1 MTVFQAII
9 LGVIEGV
16 TEFLPVSS
24 TGHLMLGA
32 YLLGLPS
39 SNFLSSFGIIIQLG
53 AILSVIFLYW
63 RRFLLE
69 RETVFKVLVAFL
81 PTAIIGFSLYK
92 IIKSVFL
99 TNNWLVVFSLFVGGI
114 ILILFEIWL
123 SRQERDGEISQVEQ
137 ITYKQSFLIGVC
149 QSLAVVPGV
158 SRSGA
163 TIVSGLALKFKRE
176 LIVEF
181 SFLLAVPTMISATG
195 YDILKNYQDFSSDN
209 LAMLAIGFVVS
220 FLVALLAIKTFLAY
234 IRNNNFIAF
243 GIYRMAV
250 AIVFALIFLV

>member
-1 MTVFQAII
+1 MTIFQAII

-39 SNFLSSFGIIIQLG
+39 STFLSSFEIIIQLG
-53 AILSVIFLYW
+53 AILSVILLYW

-69 RETVFKVLVAFL
+69 KETMLKVLVAFL

-99 TNNWLVVFSLFVGGI
+99 TNNWLVVFSLFVGGA

-123 SRQERDGEISQVEQ
+123 SRQERIGEIAQVEQ
-137 ITYKQSFLIGVC
+137 VTYKQSFLIGMC

-163 TIVSGLALKFKRE
+163 TIVGGLALKFKRE

-195 YDILKNYQDFSSDN
+195 YDILKNYQDFSLDN
-209 LAMLAIGFVVS
+209 LTALVVGFIIS
-220 FLVALLAIKTFLAY
+220 FFVALLAIKTFLAY
-234 IRNNNFIAF
+234 VRNNNFIAF
-243 GIYRMAV
+243 GIYRMVLAV
-250 AIVFALIFLV
+250 IFALIFLV

>member
-1 MTVFQAII
+1 MNIFQAII
-9 LGVIEGV
+9 LGIIEGL

-24 TGHLMLGA
+24 TGHLMLGS

-39 SNFLSSFGIIIQLG
+39 SDFLSSFSIIIQLG
-53 AILSVIFLYW
+53 AILSVILLYW
-63 RRFLLE
+63 HRFLLE
-69 RETVFKVLVAFL
+69 KETVLKVLVAFM

-99 TNNWLVVFSLFVGGI
+99 ANNWIVVFSLFVGGV
-114 ILILFEIWL
+114 ILILFEVWL
-123 SRQERDGEISQVEQ
+123 PRQKRGEEISQVDQ

-163 TIVSGLALKFKRE
+163 TIVGGLALKFKRE

-195 YDILKNYQDFSSDN
+195 YDILKNYQDFSLDN
-209 LAMLAIGFVVS
+209 LTVLVVGFIVS
-220 FLVALLAIKTFLAY
+220 FLVALLAIKSFLFY
-234 IRNNNFIAF
+234 VRNNNFIIF
-243 GIYRMAV
+243 GFYRIFLAM
-250 AIVFALIFLV
+250 IFALFFFL